1 MENRN
6 TETTIFRASNPEEL
20 IVFHALSLQDE
31 IRFYLND
38 TQYITAIE
46 KGKGNVSVEI
56 GEEVEREEENK
67 KNTITIIKENFKE
80 LFKLFSILILSLAVV
95 MAVLFVINS
104 LIDNVLIYLIA
115 MNVMFSMYSI
125 ISTVIVETR
134 TTPPTLKSK
143 HSAEHMMVNFLE
155 NNKRLPKNM
164 QEVRKSSRFC
174 TDCGSRNLI
183 KGIAEDL
190 ISKILASI
198 LAVAANALYLV
209 FFENAIGELI
219 IFLGVYYL
227 TSFIV
232 GRLLKK
238 HGKMGFVI
246 NPIKRV
252 LTNIAQCANTT
263 KKVEDKDIILAY
275 CVARE
280 WMQVVYPEFY
290 KQEDDMFMNNYS
302 S

>member
-6 TETTIFRASNPEEL
+6 TKTTIFRASNPEEL
-20 IVFHALSLQDE
+20 IVFHASSLQDE

-46 KGKGNVSVEI
+46 KGEGNVLVEV

-67 KNTITIIKENFKE
+67 KSTLTIIKENFKE
-80 LFKLFSILILSLAVV
+80 FFKIISISILVLVGLMSL
-95 MAVLFVINS
+95 LFVINS
-104 LIDNVLIYLIA
+104 LIDNILIYLIA

-125 ISTVIVETR
+125 ISTVILETR

-164 QEVRKSSRFC
+164 QEIRKSSRFSK
-174 TDCGSRNLI
+174 DCGSRNLI

-198 LAVAANALYLV
+198 LAVVANALYLV
-209 FFENAIGELI
+209 FFENTIGELI
-219 IFLGVYYL
+219 VFLGVYYL

-238 HGKMGFVI
+238 HGKMGFII
-246 NPIKRV
+246 NPLKRV

-275 CVARE
+275 CVARA

-290 KQEDDMFMNNYS
+290 KQEEDVFMNNYS

>member
-6 TETTIFRASNPEEL
+6 TKTTIFRASNPEEL
-20 IVFHALSLQDE
+20 IVFHASSLQDE

-38 TQYITAIE
+38 TKYITAIE
-46 KGKGNVSVEI
+46 KGEGNVSVEI
-56 GEEVEREEENK
+56 GEKVEREEENK
-67 KNTITIIKENFKE
+67 KSTLTIIKENFKE
-80 LFKLFSILILSLAVV
+80 FFQIISISILVLVGLMSL
-95 MAVLFVINS
+95 LFVINS
-104 LIDNVLIYLIA
+104 LIDNILIYLIA

-125 ISTVIVETR
+125 ISTVILETR
-134 TTPPTLKSK
+134 TTPSTQKSK

-164 QEVRKSSRFC
+164 QEIRKSSRFSK
-174 TDCGSRNLI
+174 DCGSRDLI
-183 KGIAEDL
+183 KGIAEEL
-190 ISKILASI
+190 VSKILASI
-198 LAVAANALYLV
+198 LAVVANALYLV
-209 FFENAIGELI
+209 FFENTIGELI
-219 IFLGVYYL
+219 VFLGVYYL

-238 HGKMGFVI
+238 HGKMGFI
-246 NPIKRV
+246 IKPLKRV

-275 CVARE
+275 CVARV

-290 KQEDDMFMNNYS
+290 KQEEDVFMNNYS

>member
-20 IVFHALSLQDE
+20 IVFHASSLQDE

-46 KGKGNVSVEI
+46 KGEGNVSVEI

-67 KNTITIIKENFKE
+67 KSTLTIIKENFKE
-80 LFKLFSILILSLAVV
+80 FFKLFSVLILSLAAL

-104 LIDNVLIYLIA
+104 LIDNILIYLIA

-125 ISTVIVETR
+125 ISIVILETR

-164 QEVRKSSRFC
+164 QEVRKSSRFS

-219 IFLGVYYL
+219 VFLGVYYL

-275 CVARE
+275 CVARV

-290 KQEDDMFMNNYS
+290 KQEDDVFMNNYS

>member
-6 TETTIFRASNPEEL
+6 TKTTIFRASNPEEL
-20 IVFHALSLQDE
+20 IVFHASSLQDE

-46 KGKGNVSVEI
+46 KGEGNVSVEV

-67 KNTITIIKENFKE
+67 KSTLAIIKENFKE
-80 LFKLFSILILSLAVV
+80 FFKIISISILVLVGL
-95 MAVLFVINS
+95 MALLFVINS
-104 LIDNVLIYLIA
+104 LIDNMLIYLIA
-115 MNVMFSMYSI
+115 MNVILSMFSI
-125 ISTVIVETR
+125 INTVILESK
-134 TTPPTLKSK
+134 TTSPALKSK
-143 HSAEHMMVNFLE
+143 HSAEHMMANFLE
-155 NNKRLPKNM
+155 KNKRLPKNI
-164 QEVRKSSRFC
+164 QEVRNSSRFS
-174 TDCGSRNLI
+174 TDCGSRDLI

-190 ISKILASI
+190 VSKILASI
-198 LAVAANALYLV
+198 LAVVANALYLV
-209 FFENAIGELI
+209 FFENVIGEI
-219 IFLGVYYL
+219 IVFLGVYYL
-227 TSFIV
+227 TSFLV

-275 CVARE
+275 CVARV

-290 KQEDDMFMNNYS
+290 KQEDDVFMNNYS

>member
-6 TETTIFRASNPEEL
+6 TQTTFFRASNPEEL
-20 IVFHALSLQDE
+20 IVFHASSLQDE

-46 KGKGNVSVEI
+46 KGEGNVSVEI
-56 GEEVEREEENK
+56 SEEVEREEENK
-67 KNTITIIKENFKE
+67 KSTLTIIKENFKE
-80 LFKLFSILILSLAVV
+80 FFKIISILILVFVGVMSL
-95 MAVLFVINS
+95 LFVINS
-104 LIDNVLIYLIA
+104 LIENMLIYLIS

-125 ISTVIVETR
+125 ISTVILEIR
-134 TTPPTLKSK
+134 TTPLRLKSK

-164 QEVRKSSRFC
+164 QEIRKSSRFSK
-174 TDCGSRNLI
+174 DCGSRNLI

-198 LAVAANALYLV
+198 LAVVANALYLV
-209 FFENAIGELI
+209 FFENIIGELI
-219 IFLGVYYL
+219 VFLGVYYL

-238 HGKMGFVI
+238 HGKMGFII
-246 NPIKRV
+246 NPLKRV

-275 CVARE
+275 CVARV
-280 WMQVVYPEFY
+280 WMKAVYPEFY
-290 KQEDDMFMNNYS
+290 KKEEDVFMNNLS
-302 S
+302 